1 MVDRKST
8 IPAQSCGDCPLLG
21 TKWGIAVMN
30 NWTRSIAVA
39 CLGAT
44 SFVALPT
51 VAEAGIGDLLVAP
64 TRVVLDGRKGA
75 EVILNNIGDDAAT
88 YRVSIEFR
96 RMTES
101 GDLVDVATPT
111 DQDVKAEDMIVYA
124 PRKVTLAPH
133 EPQAIRIAARAPEGL
148 PDGEYRVHMLFRAI
162 PPATPIAQPA
172 GEAVKGVQFKLT
184 PVYGV
189 TIPVI
194 VRLGN
199 LQATA
204 AIANVH
210 LETANSPVA
219 PPVKPGTVPSPLL
232 VEPSTAPSS
241 GLRVALDLMRQGT
254 RSTYGE
260 VRVMKAGIKEPIADA
275 KGIAVYTEVGKRH
288 VTLTIPETYKSVATG
303 RVTVQYVETFDD
315 GNQLLA
321 ETQAV
326 LR

>member
-1 MVDRKST
+1 MKY
-8 IPAQSCGDCPLLG
+8 
-21 TKWGIAVMN
+21 
-30 NWTRSIAVA
+30 WTRSIVIAYA
-39 CLGAT
+39 YAGA
-44 SFVALPT
+44 SSLFAWPT

-64 TRVVLDGRKGA
+64 TRIVLDGRKGA
-75 EVILNNIGDDAAT
+75 EVILNNIGDDPAT

-101 GDLVDVATPT
+101 GELVDVASPT
-111 DQDVKAEDMIVYA
+111 AADVKAEDMIVYS

-162 PPATPIAQPA
+162 PPATPVGQPT
-172 GEAVKGVQFKLT
+172 EAVKGVQFKLT

-194 VRLGN
+194 VRLGS

-210 LETANSPVA
+210 LETAASPTKPGPLPSPV
-219 PPVKPGTVPSPLL
+219 L
-232 VEPSTAPSS
+232 VETNAAPSS
-241 GLRVALDLMRQGT
+241 GLRVGLDLMRQGT

-260 VRVMKAGIKEPIADA
+260 VKILKAGLKEPIADA

-288 VTLTIPETYKSVATG
+288 VSLAIPEAYKSLATG
-303 RVTVQYVETFDD
+303 PVTVQYIETFDD